1 VSRSAPRSWSLARR
15 ASVLVGLGWLG
26 IVIVLGVLFA
36 VTGRNEAA
44 VNDLLNR
51 ASPAQRNASAL
62 LTMLFEE
69 QDAVHGY
76 ALTGD
81 PARKATYQ
89 AISER
94 AATQA
99 AMLRRQLP
107 AVDPTG
113 AHYLDQL
120 IDAARAWRVQGA
132 EPLLASVGASGPRL
146 IADSTYLTE
155 EQRSGAVFDA
165 GRRLLNELEAHRD
178 ASAQRLR
185 SSRGTQLAALVGGG
199 MLAAVAGV
207 LTILLVRRWVT
218 TPIDRLA
225 ADARRV
231 ADGDHEHQVGA
242 PSGPSELAGVAA
254 DVEKMRSRIVSELAH
269 LAASQAQLRATQ
281 QELRSQAV
289 DLMRSNRDLE
299 QFAYVASHDLQEPLR
314 KVAGFCQLL
323 KRRYSAQLDERGE
336 QYIEFA
342 VDGARRMQRLIAELL
357 RFSRVG
363 RAERAMADVSL
374 AAVAAEA
381 LAELRTA
388 REAAP
393 SEPALAG
400 DATAGDAPAEITVG
414 KLPVVHGDEVLL
426 RQLLTNLVGN
436 GLKFHRPGVAARV
449 SVTAEPDPDGWRVS
463 VSDNGIGIAPE
474 FAEKIFVLF
483 QRLHAKET
491 YTGTGIGL
499 ALAKRIVEYHG
510 GRIWLDTEH
519 RDGTTIRFTLPAG
532 RGDGEPAQTPDPGRR
547 RHDRLDSETPAA
559 AARQG
564 PAGGGRRG

>member
-1 VSRSAPRSWSLARR
+1 MSRSAPRSWTLARR

-51 ASPAQRNASAL
+51 ISPVQRNASDL

-69 QDAVHGY
+69 QNAVRGY

-89 AISER
+89 ALSDH
-94 AATQA
+94 AAAQV
-99 AMLRRQLP
+99 AMLRRRLP
-107 AVDPTG
+107 ALDPTG
-113 AHYLDQL
+113 ARYLDQL
-120 IDAARAWRVQGA
+120 IDAARAWRAQGA
-132 EPLLASVGASGPRL
+132 EPLLASVGASGPAPV
-146 IADSTYLTE
+146 ADSTYLTE

-165 GRRLLNELEAHRD
+165 ARQLLSELEAHRD

-185 SSRGTQLAALVGGG
+185 SSRGAQLAALIGGG
-199 MLAAVAGV
+199 VLAAVAGV

-231 ADGDHEHQVGA
+231 ADGDHEHRVGV

-254 DVEKMRSRIVSELAH
+254 DVEKMRSRIVNELAH

-323 KRRYSAQLDERGE
+323 KRRYSGQLDERAE
-336 QYIEFA
+336 RYIEFA
-342 VDGARRMQRLIAELL
+342 VDGAQRMQRLIAELL

-363 RAERAMADVSL
+363 RAERALVDVSL

-381 LAELRTA
+381 LAELQTVC
-388 REAAP
+388 EAAP
-393 SEPALAG
+393 SKPVENALAG
-400 DATAGDAPAEITVG
+400 NTTAEITVG
-414 KLPVVHGDEVLL
+414 ELPVVHGDEVLL

-436 GLKFHRPGVAARV
+436 GLKFRRPGVAARV
-449 SVTAEPDPDGWRVS
+449 SVTAEPDPDGWRIS

-519 RDGTTIRFTLPAG
+519 RDGATIRFTLPAG
-532 RGDGEPAQTPDPGRR
+532 RGDAKPARTLGPK
-547 RHDRLDSETPAA
+547 EAA
-559 AARQG
+559 S
-564 PAGGGRRG
+564 